1 MCGGRARFG
10 SGAAP
15 ILEGVPA
22 AAKTKPDDGA
32 PTPSGGDP
40 QPPQPFGGGERPS
53 RSALL
58 AAPLRTIPHPERLA
72 APLTTLRGVGEKVAA
87 AAAKLGLRTL
97 GDLIDNVPHSYTEPA
112 APTPI
117 SELRIGQRA
126 TIVVAVRSARARPT
140 RRRGLRIVEAAVADD
155 SGSLSVS
162 WFNQAWLAERMRP
175 GTQMQIVGRLDRRGF
190 KPEAQEFLGAGDGK
204 DAGRGRDPVR
214 DAPGPPSGLHT
225 EGIVPVHP
233 AGEAVRVQ
241 RLREWTWSALAHATD
256 VIEALPSEIRRRREL
271 PGAADACVAVHFPRD
286 DSDVAEGHRRL
297 AYEELLL
304 HQAALLSRRGERRA
318 ELAAAPL
325 GEPGELVSGWL
336 AGLPFEPTGD
346 QRAAVADVDAD
357 FARDVPM
364 QRLLM
369 GEVGSGKTLVALY
382 AMLRAVE
389 AGGQAALMAPTETL
403 AEQHFATLETLLA
416 ASSIPIALLTGSSK
430 SASRR
435 RTLEALATGEL
446 PLVVGTHAL
455 IEPTV
460 EFARLRVAVV
470 DEQHRFGVGQRRR
483 LDAKGSPGLAPHV
496 LHMTATPIP
505 RTLSLTAYGDL
516 DTTTLRELPA
526 GRRPIKTWHVGED
539 RRAGAYGFIRERLRE
554 GRQAYVVCPLV
565 STSEKAQA
573 KAATAEAERLKGG
586 ELRDFAVEV
595 LHGQM
600 PAAAKSAAMARF
612 AGGEA
617 DVLVATSVIEV
628 GIDVP
633 NATVMLIEDA
643 DRYGL
648 SQLHQLRGRI
658 GRGEHESQCILF
670 AEAGSERAAE
680 RIRAIAGTRD
690 GFELAEVDLRLRGEG
705 EVLGTRQSGLPRF
718 RVARLPEDVALL
730 DLARADLLRL
740 LSEHG
745 SLEAPA
751 LGPLLDAVRARFG
764 DERAEPIAA

>member
-1 MCGGRARFG
+1 M
-10 SGAAP
+10 
-15 ILEGVPA
+15 PA
-22 AAKTKPDDGA
+22 AAKTKPNDVGA
-32 PTPSGGDP
+32 ASGDP
-40 QPPQPFGGGERPS
+40 APPQPFGGGERPS
-53 RSALL
+53 RGELL
-58 AAPLRTIPHPERLA
+58 AAPLRTIPRPQRLA
-72 APLTTLRGVGEKVAA
+72 TPLSSLRGVGEKTATDAA
-87 AAAKLGLRTL
+87 RLGLATL
-97 GDLIDNVPHSYTEPA
+97 GDLIDNVPHSYTA
-112 APTPI
+112 AAQPTLV
-117 SELRIGQRA
+117 SDLRIGERA
-126 TIVVAVRSARARPT
+126 TIVVEVRSARVRPT
-140 RRRGLRIVEAAVADD
+140 RRRGLRIVEAGVADA

-162 WFNQAWLAERMRP
+162 WFNQAWLAERMQP
-175 GTQMQIVGRLDRRGF
+175 GTRMQIVGRLEGRGF
-190 KPEAQEFLGAGDGK
+190 KPEAQEFLGPAGAKPTG
-204 DAGRGRDPVR
+204 GGRDPIR

-233 AGEAVRVQ
+233 AGDGVRVQ
-241 RLREWTWSALAHATD
+241 RLREWTWAALAYAPDT
-256 VIEALPSEIRRRREL
+256 IEAIPTEVRREREL
-271 PGAADACVAVHFPRD
+271 AGAADSRVAIHFPRD
-286 DSDVAEGHRRL
+286 DRDVIDGRRRL

-304 HQAALLSRRGERRA
+304 HQAALLVRRGERRA
-318 ELAAAPL
+318 ELAAEPL
-325 GEPGELVSGWL
+325 GEPGELVAGWL
-336 AGLPFEPTGD
+336 EGLPFEPTSD
-346 QRAAVADVDAD
+346 QRAAIAEIDAD
-357 FARDVPM
+357 LQREAPM

-369 GEVGSGKTLVALY
+369 GEVGSGKTLIALY
-382 AMLRAVE
+382 AMLRAVD

-403 AEQHFATLETLLA
+403 AEQHFATLEALLA
-416 ASSIPIALLTGSSK
+416 AGSTPIALLTGSSR

-446 PLVVGTHAL
+446 PIVVGTHAL
-455 IEPTV
+455 IEPVV
-460 EFARLRVAVV
+460 EFARLHVAVV

-483 LDAKGSPGLAPHV
+483 LDAKGAAGLAPHV

-526 GRRPIKTWHVGED
+526 GRRPIRTWHVGEEK
-539 RRAGAYGFIRERLRE
+539 RAGAYGFIRERLRE

-573 KAATAEAERLKGG
+573 KAATAEAERLAAG
-586 ELRDFAVEV
+586 ELRDFDVEV

-600 PAAAKSAAMARF
+600 PPAAKSAAMARF
-612 AGGEA
+612 VTGEA

-658 GRGEHESQCILF
+658 GRGEHESHCILF

-680 RIRAIAGTRD
+680 RLRAIAATRD

-718 RVARLPEDVALL
+718 NVARLPEDVALL

-740 LSEHG
+740 LGEHG
-745 SLEAPA
+745 TLEAPA
-751 LGPLLDAVRARFG
+751 LGPLIDAVRARFG